1 MAAPTA
7 KEAQSFASFP
17 VPVKL
22 LLGILI
28 GAIFA
33 GVYYFALH
41 TPLVTE
47 IEEADGMHQQLRQQ
61 LSQAEERQRE
71 YLRVRAELDGRAA
84 IDRQNKRILPERAEI
99 PAFLQDLNRLAEL
112 SGLRL
117 ELVEPRPDEVDV
129 QYVKIPVSL
138 AFSGRYHQVAKFFF
152 NVSQLDR
159 AISMENVRLTEPTV
173 VGEEI
178 TVKVA
183 VLATTFRRPTAAE
196 ASEDAAA
203 TAAAPAAPAAP
214 REALM
219 RKLVAMAA
227 PTFGLVVV
235 LALAAGCEPDYQAGP
250 PLPGP
255 PGGGGATPS
264 PRLRTPTQASTP
276 PSRRSTTATKTSS
289 SRTSIVTRSAAS
301 RSSSVSARPTC
312 RSAG

>member
-1 MAAPTA
+1 
-7 KEAQSFASFP
+7 
-17 VPVKL
+17 
-22 LLGILI
+22 
-28 GAIFA
+28 
-33 GVYYFALH
+33 
-41 TPLVTE
+41 
-47 IEEADGMHQQLRQQ
+47 MHQQLRQQ

-117 ELVEPRPDEVDV
+117 ELVEPRPDEVDA

-183 VLATTFRRPTAAE
+183 VLATTFRRPTATE
-196 ASEDAAA
+196 TSEDAAA
-203 TAAAPAAPAAP
+203 TAAAAPAAPAP
-214 REALM
+214 
-219 RKLVAMAA
+219 
-227 PTFGLVVV
+227 
-235 LALAAGCEPDYQAGP
+235 
-250 PLPGP
+250 P
-255 PGGGGATPS
+255 PG
-264 PRLRTPTQASTP
+264 RH
-276 PSRRSTTATKTSS
+276 
-289 SRTSIVTRSAAS
+289 
-301 RSSSVSARPTC
+301 
-312 RSAG
+312 

>member
-1 MAAPTA
+1 MAAATA
-7 KEAQSFASFP
+7 KEAQSFATFP

-22 LLGILI
+22 VLGILI
-28 GAIFA
+28 GVIFA
-33 GVYYFALH
+33 VVYYFALH

-47 IEEADGMHQQLRQQ
+47 IEDADGMHQQLRQQ
-61 LSQAEERQRE
+61 LSQAEERRRE

-84 IDRQNKRILPERAEI
+84 IDRQNKRVLPERAEI

-159 AISMENVRLTEPTV
+159 AISMENVRLSEPTV

-178 TVKVA
+178 SVKVA
-183 VLATTFRRPTAAE
+183 VLATTFRRPTATE

-203 TAAAPAAPAAP
+203 TAAAATPAAPAP
-214 REALM
+214 
-219 RKLVAMAA
+219 
-227 PTFGLVVV
+227 
-235 LALAAGCEPDYQAGP
+235 
-250 PLPGP
+250 
-255 PGGGGATPS
+255 
-264 PRLRTPTQASTP
+264 
-276 PSRRSTTATKTSS
+276 
-289 SRTSIVTRSAAS
+289 
-301 RSSSVSARPTC
+301 ARPG
-312 RSAG
+312 RH